1 MERSNTSDADLTQD
15 LADGE
20 IVDGRGRPYF
30 LWDVDMTLKEFRL
43 RLRDPDPEVRAYLV
57 GKLLRQARPADVAR
71 FVTEEEVRAIWPLA
85 ERYAGRA
92 REFWRER
99 LGLGGA
105 PRA

>member
-1 MERSNTSDADLTQD
+1 MARSNTSNTDLTRD
-15 LADGE
+15 LADGD

-30 LWDVDMTLKEFRL
+30 LWDVDMTLDEFR
-43 RLRDPDPEVRAYLV
+43 RSLRDPDPEVRAYLI
-57 GKLLRQARPADVAR
+57 GKLLRQARPDDVAR

-85 ERYAGRA
+85 ERYAGRV